1 MKNLFYAFYCR
12 CAGIYHIARSFL
24 KQNIR
29 RYNFRPQILDV
40 GGRKSPYTVFLP
52 IALTISDI
60 PRQSEVQEQL
70 TLGFTDEIATAL
82 KKRDNVKEVVYDDMT
97 KTSLQPDSFDGV
109 ITIEVIEHVPEDEL
123 FVKNI
128 ARVLKPGGFLILST
142 PNGEQLT
149 VIDNPDHLRHYT
161 KAQLESIL
169 KKYFSEVNVYY
180 AVPDTAVHSISHK
193 GLTLSHPFRG
203 IITLVSGF
211 ISATHTMLTY
221 KNNSK
226 VKVHLFAQCIK

>member
-1 MKNLFYAFYCR
+1 MKNLFYVFYCR

-29 RYNFRPQILDV
+29 RYHSRPQILDV

-52 IALTISDI
+52 IELTISDI
-60 PRQSEVQEQL
+60 PRESVVQQQL
-70 TLGFTDEIATAL
+70 NLGFTNSIAGEL
-82 KKRDNVKEVVYDDMT
+82 QKRSNVKGVVYDDMT
-97 KTSLQPDSFDGV
+97 KTRLQPASFDGV

-128 ARVLKPGGFLILST
+128 ASVLKPGGFLILST

-149 VIDNPDHLRHYT
+149 EINNPDHLRHYT

-169 KKYFSEVNVYY
+169 KKYFREVNVYY
-180 AVPDTAVHSISHK
+180 AVPDTAIHNKSHK

-203 IITLVSGF
+203 VLTLVSGF

-221 KNNSK
+221 KNSNK

>member
-1 MKNLFYAFYCR
+1 MKNLFYVLYCR

-24 KQNIR
+24 KSNLR
-29 RYNFRPQILDV
+29 RYNTKPKVLDV

-52 IALTISDI
+52 IELTISDI
-60 PRQSEVQEQL
+60 PRESEVQEQL
-70 TLGFTDEIATAL
+70 TLGFTDGITTEL
-82 KKRDNVKEVVYDDMT
+82 KKRSNVKAVIYDDMT
-97 KTSLQPDSFDGV
+97 ITKLQPASFDGV
-109 ITIEVIEHVPEDEL
+109 ITIEVIEHVPQDEL

-128 ARVLKPGGFLILST
+128 AGVLKPGGFLLLST

-161 KAQLESIL
+161 KAQLEAIL
-169 KKYFSEVNVYY
+169 KKYFSQVDVYY
-180 AVPDTAVHSISHK
+180 AVPDTAIHNKSHK
-193 GLTLSHPFRG
+193 GLKGANPVTA
-203 IITLVSGF
+203 IITMVSGF

-221 KNNSK
+221 KNSNK